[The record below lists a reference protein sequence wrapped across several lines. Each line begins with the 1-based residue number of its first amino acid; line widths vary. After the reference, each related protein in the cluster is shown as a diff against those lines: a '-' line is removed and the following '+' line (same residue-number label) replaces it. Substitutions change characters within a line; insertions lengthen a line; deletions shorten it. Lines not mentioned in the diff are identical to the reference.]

1 MKVGLILKYRNKL
14 LFKIQDDKWIIP
26 LHELMSDKNLVNDIK
41 RIAKESFGVIVDDT
55 VSGFYSHDFNI
66 QYFIWDSDKRIK
78 LDNFEWISFENIL
91 ENINKIEGDVKNG
104 INLYINKELVPK
116 RLFKLSDKE
125 LISKKGFIAGTFD
138 DFGNPDTQESFSI
151 IRLNESLR
159 RNMEMMRRFKNSMD
173 KSNCVMIALTIILV
187 VITIVQII
195 TSFNTK

>member
-41 RIAKESFGVIVDDT
+41 KIAKESFGVIVDDT

-91 ENINKIEGDVKNG
+91 ENINKIEGDVKNE
-104 INLYINKELVPK
+104 INLYIIV
-116 RLFKLSDKE
+116 
-125 LISKKGFIAGTFD
+125 LIVEDHYAH
-138 DFGNPDTQESFSI
+138 
-151 IRLNESLR
+151 
-159 RNMEMMRRFKNSMD
+159 
-173 KSNCVMIALTIILV
+173 ALTKSLIISTMLYL
-187 VITIVQII
+187 
-195 TSFNTK
+195 